1 MCALLGL
8 STEAVVHEMIASLAP
23 IKNPEIYRERTDEN

>member
-8 STEAVVHEMIASLAP
+8 STEAVAHEMIAWLAP
-23 IKNPEIYRERTDEN
+23 ISYPVMHRERTDEL